1 MINYYNN
8 TYKKISIS
16 KLISKDNSNKYLNID
31 LTNYIKPIDLSSF
44 RILFIDI
51 YTKNVLLYFS
61 GRSILNAP
69 YINLKFN
76 KLKNSYNFNN
86 NYNTIPYYFK
96 NDNIDISNKNRLPKK
111 YSESPLNNDSNT
123 NKISDIVPRQNKA
136 LPSSPYKSIDI
147 RKLLYKHKK
156 NKFSSLIKKFINKFI
171 TVKVKF
177 NGVKILSG
185 TLDKATPD
193 TITIKNKDY
202 KHIICTDSI
211 SIISSEE
218 HINTDDLISNS
229 QYSDISVVLNYL
241 KDNNIKLN
249 LNDTDLNISTAEIIN
264 SCDSFLEVKDIK
276 TQKTYYLNLD
286 YIKTIESIPNKN

>member
-156 NKFSSLIKKFINKFI
+156 IN
-171 TVKVKF
+171 
-177 NGVKILSG
+177 LA
-185 TLDKATPD
+185 L
-193 TITIKNKDY
+193 
-202 KHIICTDSI
+202 
-211 SIISSEE
+211 
-218 HINTDDLISNS
+218 L
-229 QYSDISVVLNYL
+229 
-241 KDNNIKLN
+241 
-249 LNDTDLNISTAEIIN
+249 
-264 SCDSFLEVKDIK
+264 
-276 TQKTYYLNLD
+276 
-286 YIKTIESIPNKN
+286 

>member
-1 MINYYNN
+1 MKDIKIFANYCRRLSPTRVRYIFKKSNLNSDTPLNEYTSTLLKNTSFNIFLSNLNIYKYFFIHIDIMINYYNN

-156 NKFSSLIKKFINKFI
+156 IN
-171 TVKVKF
+171 
-177 NGVKILSG
+177 LA
-185 TLDKATPD
+185 L
-193 TITIKNKDY
+193 
-202 KHIICTDSI
+202 
-211 SIISSEE
+211 
-218 HINTDDLISNS
+218 L
-229 QYSDISVVLNYL
+229 
-241 KDNNIKLN
+241 
-249 LNDTDLNISTAEIIN
+249 
-264 SCDSFLEVKDIK
+264 
-276 TQKTYYLNLD
+276 
-286 YIKTIESIPNKN
+286 